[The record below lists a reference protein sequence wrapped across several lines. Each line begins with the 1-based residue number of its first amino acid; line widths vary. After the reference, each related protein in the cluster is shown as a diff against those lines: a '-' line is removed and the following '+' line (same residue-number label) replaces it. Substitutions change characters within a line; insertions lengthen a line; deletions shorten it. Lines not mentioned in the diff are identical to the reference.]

1 VELLS
6 GQFAYH
12 VGTIAFRREKK
23 MSSDVYS
30 ASTTV
35 DAQSGVS
42 WAAIAAGAVGAAALA
57 LLLIA
62 FGAGLGLSSVS
73 PWNDSG
79 VSASTFKTGTGIYL
93 VIVAVMSSA
102 VGGYLAARL
111 RTKWVGIHTNEVF
124 FRDTAH
130 GFLAWAFATLLSAS
144 ALSSA
149 TAFLANGTAAGLG
162 GAASQ
167 VGRSVNPADIY
178 VDKLFRPNANAVAQP
193 AAPAAPAADAGSA
206 NPTPSPAPSGNAASG
221 APGGANNG
229 QSRAEVVRLWTSDFR
244 DNSGLTGADRSYVA
258 QLVAARTGMSQADA
272 EKRVNDV
279 VTEAKAAI
287 DDARKGAAKFSFW
300 LTAAMLFGAFAA
312 SLAAV
317 EGGSL
322 RDGTWNDRVLTPR
335 PL

>member
-1 VELLS
+1 METDMR
-6 GQFAYH
+6 A
-12 VGTIAFRREKK
+12 
-23 MSSDVYS
+23 S
-30 ASTTV
+30 AIL

-42 WAAIAAGAVGAAALA
+42 WAAVAAGAVGAAALA

-62 FGAGLGLSSVS
+62 FGAGLGLSAIS
-73 PWNDSG
+73 PWSDSG

-111 RTKWVGIHTNEVF
+111 RTRWVGVHTHEVF

-130 GFLAWAFATLLSAS
+130 GFLAWAFATLLSAT

-149 TAFLANGTAAGLG
+149 GAYLANGTTAAVG

-167 VGRSVNPADIY
+167 ATESVNPADIY
-178 VDKLFRPNANAVAQP
+178 VDKLFRTSPAAQP
-193 AAPAAPAADAGSA
+193 APDSAATSNA
-206 NPTPSPAPSGNAASG
+206 NSN
-221 APGGANNG
+221 
-229 QSRAEVVRLWTSDFR
+229 QSKAEVARLWTSEFHESYDL
-244 DNSGLTGADRSYVA
+244 SAADKTYVA
-258 QLVAARTGMSQADA
+258 QIVAARTGLSQTDA

-279 VTEAKAAI
+279 IAEAKTAA
-287 DDARKGAAKFSFW
+287 DNARRGAAKLSFW

-317 EGGSL
+317 EGGAL

-335 PL
+335 AI

>member
-1 VELLS
+1 
-6 GQFAYH
+6 
-12 VGTIAFRREKK
+12 

-30 ASTTV
+30 ASTVV

-42 WAAIAAGAVGAAALA
+42 WGAIAAGAVGAAALS

-62 FGAGLGLSSVS
+62 FGAGLGLSSIS
-73 PWNDSG
+73 PWADSG

-93 VIVAVMSSA
+93 VVVAVMSSA

-111 RTKWVGIHTNEVF
+111 RTKWVGVHSNEVF

-167 VGRSVNPADIY
+167 AGRSVNPADIY
-178 VDKLFRPNANAVAQP
+178 VDKLFRPAAGAQP
-193 AAPAAPAADAGSA
+193 AAPSAPAADSGNS
-206 NPTPSPAPSGNAASG
+206 NPAPSGNAAAA

-229 QSRAEVVRLWTSDFR
+229 QARAEVVRLWTSDFH
-244 DNSGLTGADRSYVA
+244 DSNGLSGVDKTYVA
-258 QLVAARTGMSQADA
+258 HVVAARTGISQADA

-279 VTEAKAAI
+279 VVEAKTAI
-287 DDARKGAAKFSFW
+287 DDARKGAAKLSFW

>member
-1 VELLS
+1 ME
-6 GQFAYH
+6 
-12 VGTIAFRREKK
+12 
-23 MSSDVYS
+23 SDRP
-30 ASTTV
+30 ASTIV
-35 DAQSGVS
+35 DAQAAVS
-42 WAAIAAGAVGAAALA
+42 WAAIAAGAVAAAALA
-57 LLLIA
+57 LVLIA
-62 FGAGLGLSSVS
+62 FGAGLGLSAVS
-73 PWNDSG
+73 PWSDSG
-79 VSASTFKTGTGIYL
+79 ISASSFKTGSGIYL

-111 RTKWVGIHTNEVF
+111 RTKWVGIHTHEAF

-149 TAFLANGTAAGLG
+149 TAFLANGTAAGLS

-167 VGRSVNPADIY
+167 ATRSVNPANIY
-178 VDKLFRPNANAVAQP
+178 VDKLFRAGPPMQVAPVPPSSAQSTAANTTTPNGTN
-193 AAPAAPAADAGSA
+193 
-206 NPTPSPAPSGNAASG
+206 SGR
-221 APGGANNG
+221 
-229 QSRAEVVRLWTSDFR
+229 SRAEILRLWTVDFR
-244 DNSGLTGADRSYVA
+244 NNQDLSATDKAYVA
-258 QLVAARTGMSQADA
+258 QVVATRAGLSEADA

-279 VTEAKAAI
+279 ITEAKTAA
-287 DDARKGAAKFSFW
+287 DDTRKGAAKLSFW